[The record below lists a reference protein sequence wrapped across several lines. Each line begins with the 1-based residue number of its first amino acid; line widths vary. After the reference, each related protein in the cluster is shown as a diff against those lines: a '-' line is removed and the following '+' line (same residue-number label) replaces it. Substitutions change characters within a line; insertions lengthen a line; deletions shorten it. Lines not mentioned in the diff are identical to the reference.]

1 MRLIGFDGEQLG
13 VVRLE
18 EALKVAE
25 EKDLDLVEIAAAAD
39 PPVCRVMDYGKFRYE
54 KKKKQQE
61 SNKKQ
66 VYVTVKEVK
75 MGARTDQHDVN
86 FKVSHIRNFLER
98 GQRVKVSV
106 FFRGRSITHPE
117 LGREMLLNVFEKV
130 KDLSNMEANPRMEGR
145 HMSILLQPR

>member
-1 MRLIGFDGEQLG
+1 M
-13 VVRLE
+13 VRLE

-86 FKVSHIRNFLER
+86 FKVSHIRKFLER

-117 LGREMLLNVFEKV
+117 LGREMLLKVFEKV

>member
-1 MRLIGFDGEQLG
+1 M
-13 VVRLE
+13 VRLE
-18 EALKVAE
+18 EAIRVAE

-86 FKVSHIRNFLER
+86 FKVSHIRKFLER

-117 LGREMLLNVFEKV
+117 LGREMLLKVFEKV

>member
-1 MRLIGFDGEQLG
+1 MRLIGFAGEQLG

-86 FKVSHIRNFLER
+86 FKVSHIRKFLER

-117 LGREMLLNVFEKV
+117 LGREMLLKVFEKV

>member
-1 MRLIGFDGEQLG
+1 MRLIDSGGEQLG
-13 VVRLE
+13 VMRLE

-25 EKDLDLVEIAAAAD
+25 GKDLDLVEIAAAAN

-75 MGARTDQHDVN
+75 MGARTDQHDVA
-86 FKVSHIRNFLER
+86 FKVSHIRKFLER

-117 LGREMLLNVFEKV
+117 LGREMLLKVFEKV

>member
-1 MRLIGFDGEQLG
+1 

-86 FKVSHIRNFLER
+86 FKVSHIRKFLER

-117 LGREMLLNVFEKV
+117 LGREMLLKVFEKV

>member
-86 FKVSHIRNFLER
+86 FKVSHIRKFLER